1 MMRAY
6 QFRIYPTA
14 DQRQCLSQCF
24 GASRYVWNWAL
35 QLIKD
40 NFNHTEMIRYSWGGD
55 PATSNE
61 EDALTM
67 KFHGCKDTSL
77 ELFNIDATKCSLL
90 LTPAARRKAGR
101 LPCGLQHEPGLKD
114 VQPWLHD
121 VPDKI
126 LRYSLRNLGTAFKNF
141 FKADKNGARRGYP
154 KHKTR
159 RDHQSIQFQGEN
171 VRLDTRTGLVSVPG
185 LKNVEV
191 RLHRSIDGKI
201 GTTTISKT
209 KSGKYYVSFQV
220 DDGRDLPLTKPVS
233 RDRVIGIDVGL
244 ASYISTSEGDKID
257 GLQPLREAEQRL
269 AVLQRR
275 LSRKQK
281 GSKNQ
286 DKARL
291 KVSRMHEKIA
301 NQRSD
306 FQHKLSRELVDNH
319 DAIVL
324 ESLNIKGM
332 VRNHHLA
339 KSISDAGW
347 SEFMRQIKYKAD
359 WAGKTVVEIG
369 QWEPSSKTCH
379 SCGHKLD
386 KLTLDV
392 REWAC
397 PKCGTA
403 HDRDINA
410 AINIKAMGMDRLY
423 TTAI

>member
-6 QFRIYPTA
+6 QFRVYPTA
-14 DQRQCLSQCF
+14 DQQQNLSRYF

-191 RLHRSIDGKI
+191 RLHRSMDGKI

-286 DKARL
+286 DKVRL

-359 WAGKTVVEIG
+359 WAGKTVIEIG